1 MLAVTAMTVLHA
13 SAVMEESR
21 HWQHLCFPG
30 HTSPTTG
37 HRSPTTGHTS
47 PLDPTTAQQRSI
59 LLLLLFSIFGY
70 PSQATLVLNVDVG
83 FVLSYVAQQLAHRGQ
98 YLYLFAHLGGEASS
112 NDRKTNL
119 INL

>member
-30 HTSPTTG
+30 H
-37 HRSPTTGHTS
+37 RSPTTGHTS
-47 PLDPTTAQQRSI
+47 PLDPTTAQQI
-59 LLLLLFSIFGY
+59 LLLLLYRI
-70 PSQATLVLNVDVG
+70 QATLVWNVDVG
-83 FVLSYVAQQLAHRGQ
+83 FVWSYVAQQLAHRGQ
-98 YLYLFAHLGGEASS
+98 YLYSIQCIHLFAHLGGEASG

>member
-21 HWQHLCFPG
+21 HWQHLCFP
-30 HTSPTTG
+30 G

-70 PSQATLVLNVDVG
+70 PSQATLVLHVDVG